1 MADYNVIALGREA
14 ERLLRDPALLEGFDR
29 AHNLIIAEW
38 SATEPREAARREDLH
53 AELRAL
59 RRLKGRLH
67 AMATDGRQAS
77 DRRAS

>member
-14 ERLLRDPALLEGFDR
+14 ERLMRDPVFIEAFNRATAL
-29 AHNLIIAEW
+29 ITAEW
-38 SATEPREAARREDLH
+38 SGTEPREVARREELH

-59 RRLKGRLH
+59 RRLKGRL
-67 AMATDGRQAS
+67 ADMITSGRQVS